1 MIAGCVATLSRV
13 IAGAN
18 VRWVDVPRSA
28 GAKVYF
34 ANHSSH
40 LDTLVLWAAL
50 PRELRER
57 TRPVAAR
64 DYWGATGARRWLAE
78 SVFRAVLIE
87 RKEIRR
93 TSNPLVQMLA
103 VLERGESLIV
113 FPEGTRGDGQR
124 IGPFKGG
131 LYHLARHRPE
141 ADLVPVH
148 IDNLNRILPKGE
160 FLPLPLLS
168 CISFGPALHLEH
180 DEPREVFLRRAE
192 DAVRGLKQT

>member
-1 MIAGCVATLSRV
+1 MIADVVAALSRT

-18 VRWVDVPRSA
+18 VRWVDAPRAA
-28 GAKVYF
+28 GSKVYF

-64 DYWGATGARRWLAE
+64 DYWGATGLRRWLAQ

-93 TSNPLVQMLA
+93 ETNPLEPMLA

-113 FPEGTRGDGQR
+113 FPEGTRGDGER

-131 LYHLARHRPE
+131 LYHLARHRPD

-168 CISFGPALHLEH
+168 CISFGPALRLVP
-180 DEPREVFLRRAE
+180 DEPRDAFLRRAE
-192 DAVRGLKQT
+192 DAVRGLRQA